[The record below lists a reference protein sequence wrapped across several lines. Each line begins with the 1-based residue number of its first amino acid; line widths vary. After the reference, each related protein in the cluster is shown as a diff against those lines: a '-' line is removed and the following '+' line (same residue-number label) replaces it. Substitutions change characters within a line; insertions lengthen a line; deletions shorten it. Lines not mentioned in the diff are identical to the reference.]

1 MIGTATLMLL
11 VLIGLALPI
20 AVVLGALAL
29 ILDWTYAFLPLSR
42 AFGEM
47 FWAHNADFVLAA
59 IPLFILMGEIL
70 LRAGIADRMYGA
82 MVQWMSWAP
91 GGLMHANIATCAGF
105 ASTSGSSVATAA
117 TIGVV
122 AMPQIHR
129 RGYNERL
136 FLGSLAAGG
145 TLGILIPPSINMIV
159 FGFLTD
165 TSVPQLFLAGI
176 IPGLLLTA
184 LYMLVI
190 LVACLIRPDWD
201 GNREETSWRRRI
213 ESLADLISPLILFL
227 IVVGSIYAGWATPTE
242 AAALGVLAAFALAAW
257 NRKLGW
263 EMLKRSMEG
272 TMRTSAMMLLIL
284 VISFFLNFVFASTGM
299 VQVVNDAIL
308 GLGWSPLGTML
319 FIIGI
324 YLVLGMFMETLAMV
338 VLTVPIITPVIVS
351 LGYDPVWFGILVV
364 ILSETAILTPPIGML
379 CYVIQ
384 GVRQRG
390 SLNDVFF
397 GITPFLGA
405 LAVMIAVMLAWP
417 QLSLWLPGMFYR

>member
-1 MIGTATLMLL
+1 MLGVATLVLL
-11 VLIGLALPI
+11 VLISLALPI

-29 ILDWTYAFLPLSR
+29 ILDWSYAFLPLSR

-59 IPLFILMGEIL
+59 IPLFILMGEIM
-70 LRAGIADRMYGA
+70 LRSGIADRMYGA

-91 GGLMHANIATCAGF
+91 GGLMHANIGTCAAF
-105 ASTSGSSVATAA
+105 AATSGSSVATAA

-122 AMPQIHR
+122 AMPQIKR

-184 LYMLVI
+184 LYMTVI
-190 LVACLIRPDWD
+190 LVACLARPDWD
-201 GNREETSWRRRI
+201 GNREQTSWRGRF
-213 ESLADLISPLILFL
+213 LALLDLFPPLVLFM

-242 AAALGVLAAFALAAW
+242 AAALGVLAAFVLAAM
-257 NRKLGW
+257 NRRLNW
-263 EMLKRSMEG
+263 TMLKACMEG

-284 VISFFLNFVFASTGM
+284 VISFFLNFVFASIGI

-308 GLGWSPLGTML
+308 GLGWTPFATIL

-324 YLVLGMFMETLAMV
+324 YIVLGMFMETLAMV
-338 VLTVPIITPVIVS
+338 VLTVPIVTPVVVA

-379 CYVIQ
+379 CFVIQ

-390 SLNDVFF
+390 KLSDVFI
-397 GITPFLGA
+397 GIVPFLSA
-405 LAVMIAVMLAWP
+405 LAVLIAIMLAWP
-417 QLSLWLPGMFYR
+417 QIALWLPTLFYR